1 MYLPSDPHAQPF
13 DLSFNPDPT
22 SPPQVNH
29 GRRYTTIGFNI
40 TISCPPP
47 CPIFDP
53 TSKDGT
59 QILMANANLHLQK
72 YKKEKRGWDN
82 KTNSTTGITTIIKIV
97 IGNILL
103 DQNMILLPLEIDP
116 IGSFGLTLQ
125 HFLFDIQPTSPLMV
139 WCTCGWL
146 KTL

>member
-1 MYLPSDPHAQPF
+1 
-13 DLSFNPDPT
+13 
-22 SPPQVNH
+22 
-29 GRRYTTIGFNI
+29 
-40 TISCPPP
+40 
-47 CPIFDP
+47 
-53 TSKDGT
+53 
-59 QILMANANLHLQK
+59 MANANSHLQK